1 MPSIRAA
8 CVAAVLLSPTTQAG
22 EVPVWF
28 GTYTTPKTASE
39 GIYVALFDTDT
50 GMLSKPLLAGRAKNP
65 SFLASHPR
73 LPMLYAVAEIAGN
86 DGKPGGVVEA
96 FEIDEATGIL
106 ASRSAE
112 STGGAGP
119 CHVTVDPEGRV
130 VLAANYGGGSVAC
143 LRLTADGWL
152 EPLVMTGSASG
163 FVQHEWDRSG
173 EPGIDLKRQ
182 DKPHA
187 HSVDV
192 SPGGFSVFTCDL
204 GLDRIQVHGLDRE
217 RATLNPVRESV
228 RLAPGA
234 GPRHLAIH
242 PDGER
247 AWCVNEL
254 NLTVTGLRSS
264 VRPGFLVDETCSTL
278 PPEVTDRTGLSC
290 AEIAVHPHGK
300 FVYASNRGHDSLA
313 MFRIVG
319 DTTHLEFLGTEPPRA
334 KTPRHFAIAPGGK
347 FLLVAG
353 QASNTVTVFAID
365 PETGRLRFTGTSIEV
380 PSPVCVAFRR
390 SPGT

>member
-8 CVAAVLLSPTTQAG
+8 CVAAVLLAPTTQAG

-73 LPMLYAVAEIAGN
+73 LPVLYAVAEIAGN

-163 FVQHEWDRSG
+163 
-173 EPGIDLKRQ
+173 L
-182 DKPHA
+182 
-187 HSVDV
+187 
-192 SPGGFSVFTCDL
+192 
-204 GLDRIQVHGLDRE
+204 
-217 RATLNPVRESV
+217 
-228 RLAPGA
+228 
-234 GPRHLAIH
+234 
-242 PDGER
+242 
-247 AWCVNEL
+247 
-254 NLTVTGLRSS
+254 
-264 VRPGFLVDETCSTL
+264 
-278 PPEVTDRTGLSC
+278 
-290 AEIAVHPHGK
+290 
-300 FVYASNRGHDSLA
+300 
-313 MFRIVG
+313 
-319 DTTHLEFLGTEPPRA
+319 
-334 KTPRHFAIAPGGK
+334 
-347 FLLVAG
+347 
-353 QASNTVTVFAID
+353 
-365 PETGRLRFTGTSIEV
+365 TGRLRFTGTSIEV